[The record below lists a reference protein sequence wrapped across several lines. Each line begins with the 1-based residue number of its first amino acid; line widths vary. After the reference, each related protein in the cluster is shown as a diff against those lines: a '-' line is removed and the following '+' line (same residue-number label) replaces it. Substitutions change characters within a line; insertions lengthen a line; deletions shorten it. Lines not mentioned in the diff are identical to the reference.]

1 MREMALVD
9 HLQELRKR
17 IIFMV
22 IIVFVSFFATYSVGG
37 QIQEFLLVPLRS
49 ALGEEGKIVFAGL
62 LEKVLAQ
69 FQLAFWTSLIV
80 SAPFT
85 FHQIWL
91 FIKPGLYEKEVKLI
105 RPFIFLGF
113 ILFCLGVG
121 FGYYIVFPFT
131 FGTLLNFGEVEV
143 EAFMNMKDY
152 LILSSKILVFL
163 GIIFQLP
170 NAMLIMGYMGIV
182 SGKKLVAAMK
192 YVVVAFAII
201 SAMLTP
207 PDPITMM
214 ALWIPLVLLYL
225 LGVLLVYVLV
235 DPFKSKESED
245 LVPTET
251 ETDTENQ

>member
-1 MREMALVD
+1 MALTD
-9 HLQELRKR
+9 HLEELRKR
-17 IIFMV
+17 LIYIVLIIF
-22 IIVFVSFFATYSVGG
+22 ISFFACYGVGG
-37 QIQEFLLVPLRS
+37 EIQEILLAPLRQ
-49 ALGEEGKIVFAGL
+49 ALGSEGRVVFSGL

-69 FQLAFWTSLIV
+69 FQLAFWTSLIA
-80 SAPFT
+80 SSPLT
-85 FHQIWL
+85 FHQLWL
-91 FIKPGLYEKEVKLI
+91 FIKPGLYENEVRLI

-113 ILFCLGVG
+113 LLFCLGVA
-121 FGYYIVFPFT
+121 FGYFIVFPYT
-131 FGTLLNFGEVEV
+131 FGTLLNFGEVNA

-163 GIIFQLP
+163 GVIFQLP
-170 NAMLIMGYMGIV
+170 NAMLILGYMGV
-182 SGKKLVAAMK
+182 VTGKKLVDIMK
-192 YVVVAFAII
+192 YVIVIFAII

-225 LGVLLVYVLV
+225 LGVGLVFILV

-251 ETDTENQ
+251 ENQ